1 MSKFAK
7 HLNEDLIGR
16 RNSNIPKKDVASAV
30 DKAFEDA
37 LFELES
43 ISETDAVNSMYKNK
57 ILKHVSHL
65 RKLGM
70 DIVKDIRSQK

>member
-1 MSKFAK
+1 MSKLAE

-16 RNSNIPKKDVASAV
+16 RNSNIPKKEVGVAI
-30 DKAFEDA
+30 DKAFEDT

-43 ISETDAVNSMYKNK
+43 IAETEAVGANYKK
-57 ILKHVSHL
+57 QILKHVSHL
-65 RKLGM
+65 RKLGK